1 MGMIKNGNVFTG
13 GYFQM
18 TEEIFIICETWG
30 RYEDITVNILFA
42 TRDLAIA
49 SAIVEAKNRM
59 KTREDYEC
67 YHETRVLI

>member
-1 MGMIKNGNVFTG
+1 MS
-13 GYFQM
+13 
-18 TEEIFIICETWG
+18 EEIFIICETWG
-30 RYEDITVNILFA
+30 EYDETTMNILFA

-49 SAIVEAKNRM
+49 SAIVEAKNRT